1 MIDARQS
8 PKEDTM
14 KIYTSFEEIDKD
26 IKVLKLEK
34 DISKEEIKLNFNGI
48 KDDFSF
54 LNVVGKTASSVIQK
68 ALTFKLLRNL
78 IK

>member
-1 MIDARQS
+1 MIIQS
-8 PKEDTM
+8 PIEHTM
-14 KIYTSFEEIDKD
+14 KIYTSFEELDKD

-34 DISKEEIKLNFNGI
+34 EISKEEIKLNFNGI

-68 ALTFKLLRNL
+68 ALTFKLIRNL

>member
-1 MIDARQS
+1 
-8 PKEDTM
+8 M
-14 KIYTSFEEIDKD
+14 KIYTSFEELDKD

-34 DISKEEIKLNFNGI
+34 EISKEEIKLNFNSI

-68 ALTFKLLRNL
+68 ALTFKLIRNL